1 MARSTKNMELV
12 PQEVLN
18 ELMALDAQLD
28 KTKSNLLEILKP
40 VVDINNELQK
50 SATNYKAL
58 TDLINKHNQVESK
71 AIAEL
76 EKHRETIKQMKILQ
90 DKLISSQSRQAKEI
104 EMLRSIL
111 EERKKY
117 NDEIQ
122 KSVTAKQKES
132 EESAK
137 SADGIKQEGIAY
149 KEMAS
154 AANKIIGL
162 RSENISSLI
171 KEQAALSSVRS
182 ELSKLNKIENEGKE
196 LTEEQAARKRE
207 LVNSEKEH
215 KQIISGLNQVIQNDI
230 KLNQAASGSMNEMA
244 QTLSKARIAY
254 RNLTEEERN
263 SPFGQELLKSIQK
276 TDAKVKEFDASIG
289 NHQRNVGNY
298 AGGFNTLQYSVQQV
312 ARELPSLTISLGQ
325 FFLAISNNIPILSD
339 EIIKAKNANA
349 ALRAE
354 GKKGI
359 PVWKQLISSVFSWQT
374 ALVVGITVITAY
386 GKEITDF
393 FKSLAGAKQ
402 TLVDASDVSRAFG
415 ENIAKDTI
423 ELDILIDKLKNT
435 TKGTEDYNNARIKI
449 IDKYGDYLKG
459 QKDEIRNL
467 EDLDAAY
474 KMLTQSIIQNSIQ
487 KGLQE
492 ANSRMIEEYNKGMEE
507 ALDGV
512 LEKFE
517 KKYGK
522 EEGAEKFMTF
532 KIGLTSD
539 DQELRD
545 AAEKIYK
552 EFETTTVYNTF
563 LGSTQIS
570 VLESAY
576 TGLTKINKKL
586 KETQKTISVMEASYQ
601 KAYGADT
608 VKGADSLFTKQ
619 QNLRKE
625 AELLPES
632 TEEEIKL
639 KNRRL
644 KQIDDEIKRLR
655 ELGIETDKQAKTRE
669 KDEKKINDY
678 VAKLREKEINAYN
691 QMLSLKEKEG
701 SEVNKRIVQDERFSY
716 EERIDALNKYS
727 EALKA
732 SVKTNADAQIE
743 KLIRETTIGL
753 GKDPDNEKDRAEV
766 AQKVSNQVLLIRQ
779 KEALEIEKITEQSAK
794 TQLQIEEDRVK
805 KILKSIQEEAEAR
818 AMDVSGKES
827 REYDYLAKD
836 FKKGLMSEE
845 VYQAKR
851 TDISNK
857 YALIRFDEEQKMLEQ
872 QLNTF
877 GLQEEEKK
885 DIQKRLADNR
895 LEYERFVMDQ
905 EIAAEEEL
913 AEKKKQLLQDVF
925 NFGNQLIQQRFA
937 NQQKALEE
945 EAEVNNE
952 WSEEEK
958 ERIDRL
964 EESGAISKE
973 QADARKEAI
982 DQQAEKRAEI
992 IEQKKK
998 DTRKKQAM
1006 YERALALADIA
1017 KELAIAIFKIKAQI
1031 AVLLSNPVTAA
1042 YAAVASAQIPWVIA
1056 SGAAQTAMIMATP
1069 IPEYAEGTPD
1079 HPGGLAIVGDGGK
1092 SEMIISNGRI
1102 FKTPSSDTLLNLPEH
1117 SMVLP
1122 DFNMAMEEMKILKAP
1137 RENRDSIGIEKL
1149 SEQFK
1154 ESNKSL
1160 HELVRRSIIES
1171 KNSRYTRELNNVHS
1185 IKRR

>member
-1 MARSTKNMELV
+1 MELV

-18 ELMALDAQLD
+18 ELMALDVQLD

-50 SATNYKAL
+50 SATNYKTL
-58 TDLINKHNQVESK
+58 TDLINKQNQVEAK

-76 EKHRETIKQMKILQ
+76 EKHRDTIKQIKILQ
-90 DKLISSQSRQAKEI
+90 DKLSSYQSQQTKDI
-104 EMLRSIL
+104 EMLRSAI

-122 KSVTAKQKES
+122 KSVIAKQKEF
-132 EESAK
+132 EESTK

-162 RSENISSLI
+162 RSQNISSLI
-171 KEQAALSSVRS
+171 KEQAALSSVKA
-182 ELSKLNKIENEGKE
+182 ELSKLNRIEKEGKE
-196 LTEEQAARKRE
+196 LTEEQVARKRE
-207 LVNSEKEH
+207 LINSEKEH

-244 QTLSKARIAY
+244 QSLSKARIAY

-276 TDAKVKEFDASIG
+276 TDSKIKEFDASIG

-312 ARELPSLTISLGQ
+312 ARELPSLTMSLSQ

-354 GKKGI
+354 GKKGV

-386 GKEITDF
+386 GKEISNF
-393 FKSLAGAKQ
+393 FKALFGAKQ
-402 TLVDASDVSRAFG
+402 ALIEVSEVQRIFG

-423 ELDILIDKLKNT
+423 ELDVMIDKLKNT
-435 TKGTEDYNNARIKI
+435 TKGTEDYNKARMKI

-474 KMLTQSIIQNSIQ
+474 KILTQSIIQNSIQ

-492 ANSRMIEEYNKGMEE
+492 ANSKMIEEYNKGMES

-512 LEKFE
+512 LEEFE
-517 KKYGK
+517 NKYGK
-522 EEGAEKFMTF
+522 GKGAEKFMTF
-532 KIGLTSD
+532 KIGITSD
-539 DQELRD
+539 DKELRE
-545 AAEKIYK
+545 AAEEIYR
-552 EFETTTVYNTF
+552 EFNERTIGARTNE
-563 LGSTQIS
+563 LSKAWLNIS
-570 VLESAY
+570 KTNE
-576 TGLTKINKKL
+576 KL
-586 KETQKTISVMEASYQ
+586 KETQKTISIMENSYR
-601 KAYGADT
+601 KVFGTDT
-608 VKGADSLFTKQ
+608 VKKSDSLLGKQ
-619 QNLRKE
+619 QALRKE

-632 TEEEIKL
+632 TEEELKL
-639 KNRRL
+639 KNKRL
-644 KQIDDEIKRLR
+644 KQIDDEIKRLK
-655 ELGIETDKQAKTRE
+655 ELGIETDKQAKS
-669 KDEKKINDY
+669 
-678 VAKLREKEINAYN
+678 REKEERKIHDYIIKLQERERNAYN

-701 SEVNKRIVQDERFSY
+701 SEANKRIVQDERFSY
-716 EERIDALNKYS
+716 KERIEALNKYS

-732 SVKTNADAQIE
+732 SVKTNAYAQIE

-805 KILKSIQEEAEAR
+805 KMLKSIQEEADAR
-818 AMDVSGKES
+818 SRAISGKES
-827 REYDYLAKD
+827 TEYDYLAKD
-836 FKKGLMSEE
+836 YKKGLMSEE
-845 VYQAKR
+845 VYQSKKKA
-851 TDISNK
+851 ISDK

-877 GLQEEEKK
+877 GLKEEEKN
-885 DIQKRLADNR
+885 DIERRLADNR
-895 LEYERFVMDQ
+895 LEYEKWVNEQ
-905 EIAAEEEL
+905 EIAAAEAL
-913 AEKKKQLLQDVF
+913 AEKKKELLQDVF
-925 NFGNQLIQQRFA
+925 NFGQQLIEQRFQNQL
-937 NQQKALEE
+937 NALEE
-945 EAEVNNE
+945 ESEANDE
-952 WSEEEK
+952 WSEREK

-964 EESGAISKE
+964 EEAGAISKE
-973 QADARKEAI
+973 QADARKAVVD
-982 DQQAEKRAEI
+982 DQAAARENELENKRAEI
-992 IEQKKK
+992 
-998 DTRKKQAM
+998 RKKQAVF
-1006 YERALALADIA
+1006 EKAIAVADIMR
-1017 KELAIAIFKIKAQI
+1017 ELASAIFKIQAEAAAAAAI
-1031 AVLLSNPVTAA
+1031 PFVGAALAAAALS
-1042 YAAVASAQIPWVIA
+1042 QIPWI
-1056 SGAAQTAMIMATP
+1056 TAMAGVQAATVLATP
-1069 IPEYAEGTPD
+1069 IPEYAQGTED

-1092 SEMIISNGRI
+1092 SEMIIAGGKVFR
-1102 FKTPSSDTLLNLPEH
+1102 TPSTDTLVDLPPH
-1117 SMVLP
+1117 SVVLP
-1122 DFNMAMEEMKILKAP
+1122 DFNAGMNTLKAP
-1137 RENRDSIGIEKL
+1137 DIHMSDRAISFEEL
-1149 SEQFK
+1149 SALLK
-1154 ESNKSL
+1154 EGNQKTDTL
-1160 HELVRRSIIES
+1160 LKMFRQNIKNEL
-1171 KNSRYTRELNNVHS
+1171 YARELNKVNR
-1185 IKRR
+1185 ITR

>member
-1 MARSTKNMELV
+1 MELV

-18 ELMALDAQLD
+18 ELMALDVQLD

-50 SATNYKAL
+50 SATNYKTL
-58 TDLINKHNQVESK
+58 TDLINKQNQVEAK

-76 EKHRETIKQMKILQ
+76 EKHREIIKQMKILQ
-90 DKLISSQSRQAKEI
+90 DKLISSQSQQAKEI

-122 KSVTAKQKES
+122 KSVIAKQKEF
-132 EESAK
+132 EESTK

-162 RSENISSLI
+162 RSQNISSLI
-171 KEQAALSSVRS
+171 KEQTALSSVKA
-182 ELSKLNKIENEGKE
+182 ELSKLNRIENEGKE
-196 LTEEQAARKRE
+196 LTEEQVARKRE
-207 LVNSEKEH
+207 LINSEKEH

-244 QTLSKARIAY
+244 QSLSKARIAY

-276 TDAKVKEFDASIG
+276 TDSKIKEFDASIG

-312 ARELPSLTISLGQ
+312 ARELPSLTMSLSQ

-354 GKKGI
+354 GKKGV

-386 GKEITDF
+386 GKEISNF
-393 FKSLAGAKQ
+393 FKSLFGAKQ
-402 TLVDASDVSRAFG
+402 ALIEVSEVQRIFG

-423 ELDILIDKLKNT
+423 ELDIMIDKLKNT
-435 TKGTEDYNNARIKI
+435 TKGTEDYNKARMKI

-474 KMLTQSIIQNSIQ
+474 KILTQSIIQNSIQ

-492 ANSRMIEEYNKGMEE
+492 ANSKMIEEYNKGMES

-512 LEKFE
+512 LEEFE
-517 KKYGK
+517 NKYGK
-522 EEGAEKFMTF
+522 EKGAEKFMTF
-532 KIGLTSD
+532 KIGITSD
-539 DQELRD
+539 DKELRE
-545 AAEKIYK
+545 AAEEIYR
-552 EFETTTVYNTF
+552 EFNERTIGARTNE
-563 LGSTQIS
+563 LSKAWLNIS
-570 VLESAY
+570 KTNE
-576 TGLTKINKKL
+576 KL
-586 KETQKTISVMEASYQ
+586 KETQKTISIMEDSYR
-601 KAYGADT
+601 KVFGTDT
-608 VKGADSLFTKQ
+608 VKKSDSLLGKQ
-619 QNLRKE
+619 QALRKE

-632 TEEEIKL
+632 TEEELKL

-644 KQIDDEIKRLR
+644 KQIDDEIKRLK
-655 ELGIETDKQAKTRE
+655 ELGIETDKQAKS
-669 KDEKKINDY
+669 
-678 VAKLREKEINAYN
+678 REKEERKIHDYIIKLQERERNAYN

-701 SEVNKRIVQDERFSY
+701 SEANKRIVQDERFSY
-716 EERIDALNKYS
+716 EERIEALNKYS

-732 SVKTNADAQIE
+732 SVKTNAYAQIE

-805 KILKSIQEEAEAR
+805 KMLKSVQEEADAR
-818 AMDVSGKES
+818 SRAISGKES
-827 REYDYLAKD
+827 TEYDYLAKD
-836 FKKGLMSEE
+836 YKKGLMSEE
-845 VYQAKR
+845 LYQSKKKA
-851 TDISNK
+851 ISDK

-877 GLQEEEKK
+877 GLKEEEKN
-885 DIQKRLADNR
+885 DIERRLADNR
-895 LEYERFVMDQ
+895 LEYEKWVNEQ
-905 EIAAEEEL
+905 EIAAAEAL
-913 AEKKKQLLQDVF
+913 AEKKKELLKDVF
-925 NFGNQLIQQRFA
+925 NFGQQLIEQRFQNQL
-937 NQQKALEE
+937 NALEE
-945 EAEVNNE
+945 ESEANDE
-952 WSEEEK
+952 WSEREK

-964 EESGAISKE
+964 EEAGAISKE
-973 QADARKEAI
+973 QADARKAVVD
-982 DQQAEKRAEI
+982 DQAAARENELENKRAEI
-992 IEQKKK
+992 
-998 DTRKKQAM
+998 RKKQAVF
-1006 YERALALADIA
+1006 EKAIAVADIMR
-1017 KELAIAIFKIKAQI
+1017 ELASAIFKIQAEAAAAAAI
-1031 AVLLSNPVTAA
+1031 PFVGAALAAAALS
-1042 YAAVASAQIPWVIA
+1042 QIPWI
-1056 SGAAQTAMIMATP
+1056 TAMAGVQSATVLATP
-1069 IPEYAEGTPD
+1069 IPEYAQGTED

-1092 SEMIISNGRI
+1092 SEMIIAGGKVFR
-1102 FKTPSSDTLLNLPEH
+1102 TPSTDTLVDLPPH
-1117 SMVLP
+1117 SVVLP
-1122 DFNMAMEEMKILKAP
+1122 DFNAGMNTLKAP
-1137 RENRDSIGIEKL
+1137 DIHMSDRAISFEEL
-1149 SEQFK
+1149 SALLK
-1154 ESNKSL
+1154 EGNQKTDTL
-1160 HELVRRSIIES
+1160 LKMFRQNIKNEL
-1171 KNSRYTRELNNVHS
+1171 YARELNKVNR
-1185 IKRR
+1185 ITR

>member
-1 MARSTKNMELV
+1 MELV

-18 ELMALDAQLD
+18 ELMALDVQLD

-50 SATNYKAL
+50 SATNYKTL
-58 TDLINKHNQVESK
+58 TDLINKQNQVEAK

-76 EKHRETIKQMKILQ
+76 EKHREIIKQMKILQ
-90 DKLISSQSRQAKEI
+90 DKLISSQSQQAKEI

-122 KSVTAKQKES
+122 KSVIAKQKEF
-132 EESAK
+132 EESTK

-162 RSENISSLI
+162 RSQNISSLI
-171 KEQAALSSVRS
+171 KEQTALSSVKA
-182 ELSKLNKIENEGKE
+182 ELSKLNRIENEGKE
-196 LTEEQAARKRE
+196 LTEEQVARKRE
-207 LVNSEKEH
+207 LINSEKEH

-244 QTLSKARIAY
+244 QSLSKARIAY

-276 TDAKVKEFDASIG
+276 TDSKIKEFDASIG

-312 ARELPSLTISLGQ
+312 ARELPSLTMSLSQ

-339 EIIKAKNANA
+339 EIVKAKNANA

-354 GKKGI
+354 GKKGV

-386 GKEITDF
+386 GKEISNF
-393 FKSLAGAKQ
+393 FKALFGAKQ
-402 TLVDASDVSRAFG
+402 ALIEVSEVQRIFG

-423 ELDILIDKLKNT
+423 ELDVMIDKLKNT
-435 TKGTEDYNNARIKI
+435 TKGTEDYNKARMKI

-474 KMLTQSIIQNSIQ
+474 KILTQSIIQNSIQ

-492 ANSRMIEEYNKGMEE
+492 VNSKMIEEYNKGMES

-512 LEKFE
+512 LEEFE
-517 KKYGK
+517 NKYGK
-522 EEGAEKFMTF
+522 GKGAEKFMTF
-532 KIGLTSD
+532 KIGITSD
-539 DQELRD
+539 DKELRE
-545 AAEKIYK
+545 AAEEIYR
-552 EFETTTVYNTF
+552 EFNERTIGARTNE
-563 LGSTQIS
+563 LSKAWLNIS
-570 VLESAY
+570 KTNE
-576 TGLTKINKKL
+576 KL
-586 KETQKTISVMEASYQ
+586 KETQKTISIMENSYR
-601 KAYGADT
+601 KVFGTDT
-608 VKGADSLFTKQ
+608 VKKSDSLLGKQ
-619 QNLRKE
+619 QALRKE

-632 TEEEIKL
+632 TEEELKL
-639 KNRRL
+639 KNKRL
-644 KQIDDEIKRLR
+644 KQIDDEIKRLK
-655 ELGIETDKQAKTRE
+655 ELGIETDKQAKS
-669 KDEKKINDY
+669 
-678 VAKLREKEINAYN
+678 REKEERKIHDYIIKLQERERNAYN

-701 SEVNKRIVQDERFSY
+701 SEANKRIVQDERFSY
-716 EERIDALNKYS
+716 KERIEALNKYS

-732 SVKTNADAQIE
+732 SVKTNAYAQIE

-805 KILKSIQEEAEAR
+805 KMLKSIQEEADAR
-818 AMDVSGKES
+818 SRAISGKES
-827 REYDYLAKD
+827 TEYDYLAKD
-836 FKKGLMSEE
+836 YKKGLMSEE
-845 VYQAKR
+845 VYQSKKKA
-851 TDISNK
+851 ISDK

-877 GLQEEEKK
+877 GLKEEEKN
-885 DIQKRLADNR
+885 DIERRLADNR
-895 LEYERFVMDQ
+895 LEYEKWVNEQ
-905 EIAAEEEL
+905 EIAAAEAL
-913 AEKKKQLLQDVF
+913 AEKKKELLQDVF
-925 NFGNQLIQQRFA
+925 NFGQQLIEQRFQNQL
-937 NQQKALEE
+937 NALEE
-945 EAEVNNE
+945 ESEANDE
-952 WSEEEK
+952 WSEREK

-964 EESGAISKE
+964 EEAGAISKE
-973 QADARKEAI
+973 QADARKAVVD
-982 DQQAEKRAEI
+982 DQAAARENELENKRAEI
-992 IEQKKK
+992 
-998 DTRKKQAM
+998 RKKQAVF
-1006 YERALALADIA
+1006 EKAIAVADIMR
-1017 KELAIAIFKIKAQI
+1017 ELASAIFKIQAEAAAAAAI
-1031 AVLLSNPVTAA
+1031 PFVGAALAAAALS
-1042 YAAVASAQIPWVIA
+1042 QIPWI
-1056 SGAAQTAMIMATP
+1056 TAMAGVQAATVLATP
-1069 IPEYAEGTPD
+1069 IPEYAQGTED

-1092 SEMIISNGRI
+1092 SEMIIAGGKVFR
-1102 FKTPSSDTLLNLPEH
+1102 TPSTDTLVDLPPH
-1117 SMVLP
+1117 SVVLP
-1122 DFNMAMEEMKILKAP
+1122 DFNAGMNTLKAP
-1137 RENRDSIGIEKL
+1137 DIHMSDRAISFEEL
-1149 SEQFK
+1149 SALLK
-1154 ESNKSL
+1154 EGNQKTDTL
-1160 HELVRRSIIES
+1160 LKMFRQNIKNEL
-1171 KNSRYTRELNNVHS
+1171 YARELNKVNR
-1185 IKRR
+1185 ITR

>member
-1 MARSTKNMELV
+1 MELV

-18 ELMALDAQLD
+18 ELMALDVQLD

-50 SATNYKAL
+50 SATNYKTL
-58 TDLINKHNQVESK
+58 TDLINKQNQVEAK

-76 EKHRETIKQMKILQ
+76 EKHREIIKQMKILQ
-90 DKLISSQSRQAKEI
+90 DKLISSQSQQAKEI

-122 KSVTAKQKES
+122 KSVIAKQKEF
-132 EESAK
+132 EESTK

-162 RSENISSLI
+162 RSQNISSLI
-171 KEQAALSSVRS
+171 KEQAALSSVKA
-182 ELSKLNKIENEGKE
+182 ELSKLNRIENEGKE
-196 LTEEQAARKRE
+196 LTEEQVARKRE
-207 LVNSEKEH
+207 LINSEKEH

-244 QTLSKARIAY
+244 QSLSKARIAY

-276 TDAKVKEFDASIG
+276 TDSKIKEFDASIG

-312 ARELPSLTISLGQ
+312 ARELPSLTMSLSQ

-386 GKEITDF
+386 GKEISNF
-393 FKSLAGAKQ
+393 FKSLFGAKQ
-402 TLVDASDVSRAFG
+402 ALIEVSEVQRIFG

-423 ELDILIDKLKNT
+423 ELDIMIDKLKNT
-435 TKGTEDYNNARIKI
+435 TKGTEDYNKARMKI

-474 KMLTQSIIQNSIQ
+474 KILTQSIIQNSIQ

-492 ANSRMIEEYNKGMEE
+492 ANSKMIEEYNKGMES

-512 LEKFE
+512 LEEFE
-517 KKYGK
+517 NKYGK
-522 EEGAEKFMTF
+522 GKGAEKFMTF
-532 KIGLTSD
+532 KIGITSD
-539 DQELRD
+539 DKELRE
-545 AAEKIYK
+545 AAEEIYR
-552 EFETTTVYNTF
+552 EFNERTIGARTNE
-563 LGSTQIS
+563 LSKAWLNIS
-570 VLESAY
+570 KTNE
-576 TGLTKINKKL
+576 KL
-586 KETQKTISVMEASYQ
+586 KETQKTISIMENSYR
-601 KAYGADT
+601 KVFGTDT
-608 VKGADSLFTKQ
+608 VKKSDSLLGKQ
-619 QNLRKE
+619 QALRKE

-632 TEEEIKL
+632 TEEELKL
-639 KNRRL
+639 KNKRL
-644 KQIDDEIKRLR
+644 KQIDDEIKRLK
-655 ELGIETDKQAKTRE
+655 ELGIETDKQAKS
-669 KDEKKINDY
+669 
-678 VAKLREKEINAYN
+678 REKEERKIHDYIIKLQERERNAYN

-701 SEVNKRIVQDERFSY
+701 SEANKRIVQDERFSY
-716 EERIDALNKYS
+716 EERIEALNKYS

-732 SVKTNADAQIE
+732 SVKTNAYAQIE

-805 KILKSIQEEAEAR
+805 KMLKSIQEEADAR
-818 AMDVSGKES
+818 SRAISGKES
-827 REYDYLAKD
+827 TEYDYLAKD
-836 FKKGLMSEE
+836 YKKGLMSEE
-845 VYQAKR
+845 VYQSKKKA
-851 TDISNK
+851 ISDK

-877 GLQEEEKK
+877 GLKEEEKN
-885 DIQKRLADNR
+885 DIERRLADNR
-895 LEYERFVMDQ
+895 LEYEKWVNEQ
-905 EIAAEEEL
+905 EIAAAEAL
-913 AEKKKQLLQDVF
+913 AEKKKELLQDVF
-925 NFGNQLIQQRFA
+925 NFGQQLIEQRFQNQL
-937 NQQKALEE
+937 NALEE
-945 EAEVNNE
+945 ESEANDE
-952 WSEEEK
+952 WSEREK

-964 EESGAISKE
+964 EEAGAISKE
-973 QADARKEAI
+973 QADARKAVVD
-982 DQQAEKRAEI
+982 DQAAAREDQIENKRKEI
-992 IEQKKK
+992 L
-998 DTRKKQAM
+998 RKQAI
-1006 YERALALADIA
+1006 YEKAM
-1017 KELAIAIFKIKAQI
+1017 AIAQI
-1031 AVLLSNPVTAA
+1031 AWNTAQAIMAAWTNPFTAPGMIPLIIAAGAVQSATVL
-1042 YAAVASAQIPWVIA
+1042 
-1056 SGAAQTAMIMATP
+1056 ATP
-1069 IPEYAEGTPD
+1069 IPEYAQGTED

-1092 SEMIISNGRI
+1092 SEMIIAGGKVFR
-1102 FKTPSSDTLLNLPEH
+1102 TPSTDTLVDLPPH
-1117 SMVLP
+1117 SVVLP
-1122 DFNMAMEEMKILKAP
+1122 DFNAEMNTLKAP
-1137 RENRDSIGIEKL
+1137 DIHMSDRAISFEEL
-1149 SEQFK
+1149 SALLK
-1154 ESNKSL
+1154 EGNQKTDTL
-1160 HELVRRSIIES
+1160 LKMFRQNIKNEL
-1171 KNSRYTRELNNVHS
+1171 YARELNKVNR
-1185 IKRR
+1185 ITR

>member
-1 MARSTKNMELV
+1 MELV

-18 ELMALDAQLD
+18 ELMALDVQLD

-50 SATNYKAL
+50 SATNYKTL
-58 TDLINKHNQVESK
+58 TDLINKQNQVEAK

-76 EKHRETIKQMKILQ
+76 EKHREIIKQMKILQ
-90 DKLISSQSRQAKEI
+90 DKLISSQSQQAKEI

-122 KSVTAKQKES
+122 KSVIAKQKEF
-132 EESAK
+132 EESTK

-162 RSENISSLI
+162 RSQNISSLI
-171 KEQAALSSVRS
+171 KEQAALSSVKA
-182 ELSKLNKIENEGKE
+182 ELSKLNRIENEGKE
-196 LTEEQAARKRE
+196 LTEEQVARKRE
-207 LVNSEKEH
+207 LINSEKEH

-244 QTLSKARIAY
+244 QSLSKARIAY

-276 TDAKVKEFDASIG
+276 TDSKIKEFDASIG

-312 ARELPSLTISLGQ
+312 ARELPSLTMSLSQ

-386 GKEITDF
+386 GKEISNF
-393 FKSLAGAKQ
+393 FKSLFGAKQ
-402 TLVDASDVSRAFG
+402 ALIEVSEVQRIFG

-423 ELDILIDKLKNT
+423 ELDVMIDKLKNT
-435 TKGTEDYNNARIKI
+435 TKGTEDYNKARMKI

-474 KMLTQSIIQNSIQ
+474 KILTQSIIQNSIQ

-492 ANSRMIEEYNKGMEE
+492 ANSKMIEEYNKGMES

-512 LEKFE
+512 LEEFE
-517 KKYGK
+517 NKYGK
-522 EEGAEKFMTF
+522 GKGAEKFMTF
-532 KIGLTSD
+532 KIGITSD
-539 DQELRD
+539 DKELRE
-545 AAEKIYK
+545 AAEEIYR
-552 EFETTTVYNTF
+552 EFNERTIGARTNE
-563 LGSTQIS
+563 LSKAWLNIS
-570 VLESAY
+570 KTNE
-576 TGLTKINKKL
+576 KL
-586 KETQKTISVMEASYQ
+586 KETQKTISIMENSYR
-601 KAYGADT
+601 KVFGTDT
-608 VKGADSLFTKQ
+608 VKKSDSLLGKQ
-619 QNLRKE
+619 QALRKE

-632 TEEEIKL
+632 TEEELKL
-639 KNRRL
+639 KNKRL
-644 KQIDDEIKRLR
+644 KQIDDEIKRLK
-655 ELGIETDKQAKTRE
+655 ELGIETDKQAKS
-669 KDEKKINDY
+669 
-678 VAKLREKEINAYN
+678 REKEERKIHDYIIKLQERERNAYN

-701 SEVNKRIVQDERFSY
+701 SEANKRIVQDERFSY
-716 EERIDALNKYS
+716 EERIEALNKYS

-732 SVKTNADAQIE
+732 SVKTNAYAQIE

-805 KILKSIQEEAEAR
+805 KMLKSIQEEADAR
-818 AMDVSGKES
+818 SRAISGKES
-827 REYDYLAKD
+827 TEYDYLAKD
-836 FKKGLMSEE
+836 SEKGLMSEE
-845 VYQAKR
+845 VYQSKKKA
-851 TDISNK
+851 ISDK

-877 GLQEEEKK
+877 GLKEEEKN
-885 DIQKRLADNR
+885 DIERRLADNR
-895 LEYERFVMDQ
+895 LEYEKWVNEQ
-905 EIAAEEEL
+905 EIAAAEAL
-913 AEKKKQLLQDVF
+913 AEKKKELLQDVF
-925 NFGNQLIQQRFA
+925 NFGQQLIEQRFQNQL
-937 NQQKALEE
+937 NALEE
-945 EAEVNNE
+945 ESEANDE
-952 WSEEEK
+952 WSEREK

-964 EESGAISKE
+964 EEAGAISKE
-973 QADARKEAI
+973 QADARKAVVD
-982 DQQAEKRAEI
+982 DQAAARENELENKRAEI
-992 IEQKKK
+992 
-998 DTRKKQAM
+998 RKKQAVF
-1006 YERALALADIA
+1006 EKAIAVADIMR
-1017 KELAIAIFKIKAQI
+1017 ELASAIFKIQAEAAAAAAI
-1031 AVLLSNPVTAA
+1031 PFVGAALAAAALS
-1042 YAAVASAQIPWVIA
+1042 QIPWI
-1056 SGAAQTAMIMATP
+1056 TAMAGVQAATVLATP
-1069 IPEYAEGTPD
+1069 IPEYAQGTED

-1092 SEMIISNGRI
+1092 SEMIIAGGKVFR
-1102 FKTPSSDTLLNLPEH
+1102 TPSTDTLVDLPPH
-1117 SMVLP
+1117 SVVLP
-1122 DFNMAMEEMKILKAP
+1122 DFNAGMNTLKAP
-1137 RENRDSIGIEKL
+1137 DIHMSDRAISFEEL
-1149 SEQFK
+1149 SALLK
-1154 ESNKSL
+1154 EGNQKTDTL
-1160 HELVRRSIIES
+1160 LKMFRQNIKNEL
-1171 KNSRYTRELNNVHS
+1171 YARELNKVNR
-1185 IKRR
+1185 ITR

>member
-1 MARSTKNMELV
+1 MELV

-18 ELMALDAQLD
+18 ELMALDVQLD

-50 SATNYKAL
+50 SATNYKTL
-58 TDLINKHNQVESK
+58 TDLINKQNQVEAK

-76 EKHRETIKQMKILQ
+76 EKHRDTIKQIKILQ
-90 DKLISSQSRQAKEI
+90 DKLSSYQSQQTKDI
-104 EMLRSIL
+104 EMLRSAI

-122 KSVTAKQKES
+122 KSVIAKQKEF
-132 EESAK
+132 EESTK

-162 RSENISSLI
+162 RSQNISSLI
-171 KEQAALSSVRS
+171 KEQAALSSVKA
-182 ELSKLNKIENEGKE
+182 ELSKLNRIEKEGKE
-196 LTEEQAARKRE
+196 LTEEQVARKRE
-207 LVNSEKEH
+207 LINSEKEH

-244 QTLSKARIAY
+244 QSLSKARIAY

-276 TDAKVKEFDASIG
+276 TDSKIKEFDASIG

-312 ARELPSLTISLGQ
+312 ARELPSLTMSLSQ

-354 GKKGI
+354 GKKGV

-386 GKEITDF
+386 GKEITNF
-393 FKSLAGAKQ
+393 FKSLFGAKQ
-402 TLVDASDVSRAFG
+402 ALIEVSEVQRIFG

-423 ELDILIDKLKNT
+423 ELDIMIDKLKNT
-435 TKGTEDYNNARIKI
+435 TKGTEDYNKARMKI
-449 IDKYGDYLKG
+449 IDKYGDYLKW

-474 KMLTQSIIQNSIQ
+474 KILTQSIIQNSIQ

-492 ANSRMIEEYNKGMEE
+492 ANSKMIEEYNKGMES

-512 LEKFE
+512 LEEFE
-517 KKYGK
+517 NKYGK
-522 EEGAEKFMTF
+522 EKGAEKFMTF
-532 KIGLTSD
+532 KIGITSD
-539 DQELRD
+539 DKELRE
-545 AAEKIYK
+545 AAEEIYR
-552 EFETTTVYNTF
+552 EFNERTIGARTNE
-563 LGSTQIS
+563 LSKAWLNIS
-570 VLESAY
+570 KTNE
-576 TGLTKINKKL
+576 KL
-586 KETQKTISVMEASYQ
+586 KETQKTISIMEDSYR
-601 KAYGADT
+601 KVFGTDT
-608 VKGADSLFTKQ
+608 VKKSDSLLGKQ
-619 QNLRKE
+619 QALRKE

-632 TEEEIKL
+632 TEEELKL

-644 KQIDDEIKRLR
+644 KQIDDEIKRLK
-655 ELGIETDKQAKTRE
+655 ELGIETDKQAKS
-669 KDEKKINDY
+669 
-678 VAKLREKEINAYN
+678 REKEERKIHDYIIKLQERERNAYN

-701 SEVNKRIVQDERFSY
+701 SEANKRIVQDERFSY
-716 EERIDALNKYS
+716 EERIEALNKYS

-732 SVKTNADAQIE
+732 SVKTNAYAQIE

-805 KILKSIQEEAEAR
+805 KMLKSVQEEADAR
-818 AMDVSGKES
+818 SRAISGKES
-827 REYDYLAKD
+827 TEYDYLAKD
-836 FKKGLMSEE
+836 YKKGLMSEE
-845 VYQAKR
+845 LYQSKKKA
-851 TDISNK
+851 ISDK

-877 GLQEEEKK
+877 GLKEEEKN
-885 DIQKRLADNR
+885 DIERRLADNR
-895 LEYERFVMDQ
+895 LEYEKWVNEQ
-905 EIAAEEEL
+905 EIAAAEAL
-913 AEKKKQLLQDVF
+913 AEKKKELLKDVF
-925 NFGNQLIQQRFA
+925 NFGQQLIEQRFQNQL
-937 NQQKALEE
+937 NALEE
-945 EAEVNNE
+945 ESEANDE
-952 WSEEEK
+952 WSEREK

-964 EESGAISKE
+964 EEAGAISKE
-973 QADARKEAI
+973 QADARKAVVD
-982 DQQAEKRAEI
+982 DQAAAREDQIENKRKEI
-992 IEQKKK
+992 L
-998 DTRKKQAM
+998 RKQAI
-1006 YERALALADIA
+1006 YEKAM
-1017 KELAIAIFKIKAQI
+1017 AIAQI
-1031 AVLLSNPVTAA
+1031 AWNTAQAIMAAWTNPFTAPGMIPLIIAAGAVQSATVL
-1042 YAAVASAQIPWVIA
+1042 
-1056 SGAAQTAMIMATP
+1056 ATP
-1069 IPEYAEGTPD
+1069 IPEYAQGTED

-1092 SEMIISNGRI
+1092 SEMIIAGGKVFR
-1102 FKTPSSDTLLNLPEH
+1102 TPSTDTLVDLPPH
-1117 SMVLP
+1117 SVVLP
-1122 DFNMAMEEMKILKAP
+1122 DFNAGMNTLKAP
-1137 RENRDSIGIEKL
+1137 DIHMSDRAISFEEL
-1149 SEQFK
+1149 SALLK
-1154 ESNKSL
+1154 EGNQKTDTL
-1160 HELVRRSIIES
+1160 LKMFRQNIKNEL
-1171 KNSRYTRELNNVHS
+1171 YARELNKVNR
-1185 IKRR
+1185 ITR

>member
-1 MARSTKNMELV
+1 MELV

-18 ELMALDAQLD
+18 ELMALDVQLD

-50 SATNYKAL
+50 SATNYKTL
-58 TDLINKHNQVESK
+58 TDLINKQNQVEAK

-76 EKHRETIKQMKILQ
+76 EKHREIIKQMKILQ
-90 DKLISSQSRQAKEI
+90 DKLISSQSQQAKEI

-122 KSVTAKQKES
+122 KSVIAKQKEF
-132 EESAK
+132 EESTK

-162 RSENISSLI
+162 RSQNISSLI
-171 KEQAALSSVRS
+171 KEQAALSSVKA
-182 ELSKLNKIENEGKE
+182 ELSKLNRIENEGKE
-196 LTEEQAARKRE
+196 LTEEQVARKRE
-207 LVNSEKEH
+207 LINSEKEH

-244 QTLSKARIAY
+244 QSLSKARIAY

-276 TDAKVKEFDASIG
+276 TDLKIKEFDASIG

-312 ARELPSLTISLGQ
+312 ARELPSLTMSLSQ

-339 EIIKAKNANA
+339 EIVKAKNANA

-354 GKKGI
+354 GKKGV

-386 GKEITDF
+386 GKEISNF
-393 FKSLAGAKQ
+393 FKSLFGAKQ
-402 TLVDASDVSRAFG
+402 ALIEVSEVQRIFG

-423 ELDILIDKLKNT
+423 ELDIMIDKLKNT
-435 TKGTEDYNNARIKI
+435 TKGTEDYNKARMKI

-474 KMLTQSIIQNSIQ
+474 KILTQSIIQNSIQ

-492 ANSRMIEEYNKGMEE
+492 ANSKMIEEYNKGMES

-512 LEKFE
+512 LEEFE
-517 KKYGK
+517 NKYGK
-522 EEGAEKFMTF
+522 GKGAEKFMTF
-532 KIGLTSD
+532 KIGITSD
-539 DQELRD
+539 DKELRE
-545 AAEKIYK
+545 AAEEIYR
-552 EFETTTVYNTF
+552 EFNERTIGARTNE
-563 LGSTQIS
+563 LSKAWLNIS
-570 VLESAY
+570 KTNE
-576 TGLTKINKKL
+576 KL
-586 KETQKTISVMEASYQ
+586 KETQKTISIMENSYR
-601 KAYGADT
+601 KVFGTDT
-608 VKGADSLFTKQ
+608 VKKSDSLLGKQ
-619 QNLRKE
+619 QALRKE

-632 TEEEIKL
+632 TEEELKL
-639 KNRRL
+639 KNKRL
-644 KQIDDEIKRLR
+644 KQIDDEIKRLK
-655 ELGIETDKQAKTRE
+655 ELGIETDKQAKS
-669 KDEKKINDY
+669 
-678 VAKLREKEINAYN
+678 REKEERKIHDYIIKLQERERNAYN

-701 SEVNKRIVQDERFSY
+701 SEANKRIVQDERFSY
-716 EERIDALNKYS
+716 EERIEALNKYS

-753 GKDPDNEKDRAEV
+753 GKDPDNEKDRLEV
-766 AQKVSNQVLLIRQ
+766 AQKVSNQILLIRQ

-805 KILKSIQEEAEAR
+805 KMLKSIQEEADAR
-818 AMDVSGKES
+818 SRDISGKES
-827 REYDYLAKD
+827 TEYDYLAKD
-836 FKKGLMSEE
+836 YKKGLMSEE
-845 VYQAKR
+845 VYQSKKKA
-851 TDISNK
+851 ISDK

-877 GLQEEEKK
+877 GLKEEEKN
-885 DIQKRLADNR
+885 DIERRLADNR
-895 LEYERFVMDQ
+895 LEYEKWVNEQ
-905 EIAAEEEL
+905 EIAAAEAL
-913 AEKKKQLLQDVF
+913 AEKKKELLQDVF
-925 NFGNQLIQQRFA
+925 NFGQQLIEQRFQNQL
-937 NQQKALEE
+937 NALEE
-945 EAEVNNE
+945 ESEANDE
-952 WSEEEK
+952 WSEHEK

-964 EESGAISKE
+964 EEAGAISKE
-973 QADARKEAI
+973 QADARKAVVD
-982 DQQAEKRAEI
+982 DQAAARENELENKRAEI
-992 IEQKKK
+992 
-998 DTRKKQAM
+998 RKKQAVF
-1006 YERALALADIA
+1006 EKAIAVADIMR
-1017 KELAIAIFKIKAQI
+1017 ELASAIFKIQAEAAAAAAI
-1031 AVLLSNPVTAA
+1031 PFVGAALAAAALS
-1042 YAAVASAQIPWVIA
+1042 QIPWI
-1056 SGAAQTAMIMATP
+1056 TAMAGVQVATVLATP
-1069 IPEYAEGTPD
+1069 IPEYAQGTED

-1092 SEMIISNGRI
+1092 SEMIIAGGKVFR
-1102 FKTPSSDTLLNLPEH
+1102 TPSTDTLVDLPPH
-1117 SMVLP
+1117 SVVLP
-1122 DFNMAMEEMKILKAP
+1122 DFNAEMNTLKAP
-1137 RENRDSIGIEKL
+1137 DIHMSDRAISFEEL
-1149 SEQFK
+1149 SALLK
-1154 ESNKSL
+1154 EGNQKTDTL
-1160 HELVRRSIIES
+1160 LKMFRQNIKNEL
-1171 KNSRYTRELNNVHS
+1171 YARELNKVNR
-1185 IKRR
+1185 ITR

>member
-1 MARSTKNMELV
+1 MELV

-18 ELMALDAQLD
+18 ELMALDVQLD

-50 SATNYKAL
+50 SATNYKTL
-58 TDLINKHNQVESK
+58 TDLINKQNQVEAK

-76 EKHRETIKQMKILQ
+76 EKHREIIKQMKILQ
-90 DKLISSQSRQAKEI
+90 DKLISSQSQQAKEI

-122 KSVTAKQKES
+122 KSVIAKQKEF
-132 EESAK
+132 EESTK

-162 RSENISSLI
+162 RSQNISSLI
-171 KEQAALSSVRS
+171 KEQTALSSVKA
-182 ELSKLNKIENEGKE
+182 ELSKLNRIENEGKE
-196 LTEEQAARKRE
+196 LTEEQVARKRE
-207 LVNSEKEH
+207 LINSEKEH

-244 QTLSKARIAY
+244 QSLSKARIAY

-276 TDAKVKEFDASIG
+276 TDLKIKEFDASIG

-312 ARELPSLTISLGQ
+312 ARELPSLTMSLSQ
-325 FFLAISNNIPILSD
+325 FFLAISNNIPTLSD
-339 EIIKAKNANA
+339 EIVKAKNANA

-354 GKKGI
+354 GKKGV

-386 GKEITDF
+386 GKEISNF
-393 FKSLAGAKQ
+393 FKALFGAKQ
-402 TLVDASDVSRAFG
+402 ALIEVSEVQRIFG

-423 ELDILIDKLKNT
+423 ELDVMIDKLKNT
-435 TKGTEDYNNARIKI
+435 TKGTEDYNKARMKI

-474 KMLTQSIIQNSIQ
+474 KILTQSIIQNSIQ

-492 ANSRMIEEYNKGMEE
+492 ANSKMIEEYNKGMES

-512 LEKFE
+512 LEEFE
-517 KKYGK
+517 NKYGK
-522 EEGAEKFMTF
+522 GKGAEKFMTF
-532 KIGLTSD
+532 KIGITSD
-539 DQELRD
+539 DKELRE
-545 AAEKIYK
+545 AAEEIYR
-552 EFETTTVYNTF
+552 EFNERTIGARTNE
-563 LGSTQIS
+563 LSKAWLNIS
-570 VLESAY
+570 KTNE
-576 TGLTKINKKL
+576 KL
-586 KETQKTISVMEASYQ
+586 KETQKTISIMENSYR
-601 KAYGADT
+601 KVFGTDT
-608 VKGADSLFTKQ
+608 VKKSDSLLGKQ
-619 QNLRKE
+619 QALRKE

-632 TEEEIKL
+632 TEEELKL
-639 KNRRL
+639 KNKRL
-644 KQIDDEIKRLR
+644 KQIDDEIKRLK
-655 ELGIETDKQAKTRE
+655 ELGIETDKQAKS
-669 KDEKKINDY
+669 
-678 VAKLREKEINAYN
+678 REKEERKIHDYIIKLQERERNAYN

-701 SEVNKRIVQDERFSY
+701 SEANKRIVQDERFSY
-716 EERIDALNKYS
+716 EERIEALNKYS

-732 SVKTNADAQIE
+732 SVKTNAYAQIE

-805 KILKSIQEEAEAR
+805 KMLKSIQEEADAR
-818 AMDVSGKES
+818 SRAISGKES
-827 REYDYLAKD
+827 TEYDYLAKD
-836 FKKGLMSEE
+836 YKKGLMSEE
-845 VYQAKR
+845 VYQSKKKA
-851 TDISNK
+851 ISDK

-877 GLQEEEKK
+877 GLKEEEKN
-885 DIQKRLADNR
+885 DIERRLADNR
-895 LEYERFVMDQ
+895 LEYEKWVNEQ
-905 EIAAEEEL
+905 EIAAAEAL
-913 AEKKKQLLQDVF
+913 AEKKKELLQDVF
-925 NFGNQLIQQRFA
+925 NFGQQLIEQRFQNQL
-937 NQQKALEE
+937 NALEE
-945 EAEVNNE
+945 ESEANDE
-952 WSEEEK
+952 WSEREK

-964 EESGAISKE
+964 EEAGAISKE
-973 QADARKEAI
+973 QADARKAVVD
-982 DQQAEKRAEI
+982 DQAAARENELENKRAEI
-992 IEQKKK
+992 
-998 DTRKKQAM
+998 RKKQAVF
-1006 YERALALADIA
+1006 EKAIAVADIMR
-1017 KELAIAIFKIKAQI
+1017 ELASAIFKIQAEAAAAAAI
-1031 AVLLSNPVTAA
+1031 PFVGAALAAAALS
-1042 YAAVASAQIPWVIA
+1042 QIPWI
-1056 SGAAQTAMIMATP
+1056 TAMAGVQAATVLATP
-1069 IPEYAEGTPD
+1069 IPEYAQGTED

-1092 SEMIISNGRI
+1092 SEMIIAGGKVFR
-1102 FKTPSSDTLLNLPEH
+1102 TPSTDTLVDLPPH
-1117 SMVLP
+1117 SVVLP
-1122 DFNMAMEEMKILKAP
+1122 DFNAGMNTLKAP
-1137 RENRDSIGIEKL
+1137 DIHMSDRAISFEEL
-1149 SEQFK
+1149 SALLK
-1154 ESNKSL
+1154 EGNQKTDTL
-1160 HELVRRSIIES
+1160 LKMFRQNIKNEL
-1171 KNSRYTRELNNVHS
+1171 YARELNKVNR
-1185 IKRR
+1185 ITR